1 MTTPPPAPGP
11 GVIVATVVV
20 PLIHV
25 PPVIALLNVIV
36 DPVHTPV
43 KPEMAPGTAIT
54 VTVNTDAGAQPLEY
68 VITALLDDEPPD
80 TPDTTPP
87 PAPGPGVIVA
97 TVIVPL
103 VHVPPVIA
111 LLNVIVDP
119 SHTRGSPV
127 IAPGNAI
134 TVTVNTD
141 AGAQPLE

>member
-1 MTTPPPAPGP
+1 M
-11 GVIVATVVV
+11 
-20 PLIHV
+20 
-25 PPVIALLNVIV
+25 
-36 DPVHTPV
+36 
-43 KPEMAPGTAIT
+43 IT
-54 VTVNTDAGAQPLEY
+54 DVLE
-68 VITALLDDEPPD
+68 DEPPD

-119 SHTRGSPV
+119 WHTLGSPL
-127 IAPGNAI
+127 IAPGKAM